1 MVPRSQTEVNQMECS
16 AFQKADMCPEESQL
30 RRGPVI
36 ELPANEA
43 IPASVIASLL
53 DLLEEPILISDRS
66 GRILKANTR
75 GKQRLSSYGLSFESN
90 LNLFSD
96 LLPADPNVII

>member
-1 MVPRSQTEVNQMECS
+1 MEFS
-16 AFQKADMCPEESQL
+16 ALPKADQCPEENQL

-43 IPASVIASLL
+43 IPASLIASLL

-66 GRILKANTR
+66 GRILKINVR
-75 GKQRLSSYGLSFESN
+75 GKQRLASHGFSVESK

-96 LLPADPNVII
+96 LLHVHPKVIGDQIESGEHQI